1 MPLLDGQAT
10 GGFYQLELSD
20 GTRVWLNAESELR
33 FPVQFGTGEREVYL
47 KGEAYFDSKGKYK
60 VRKLPVAVKK
70 RDQKVYYF
78 EGWYTEPEAGIKI
91 SEGDLVEK
99 GMKLY
104 PHWKAV
110 EQKCNVTC
118 IDILRTSTG
127 EEKLGTSTWQAEY
140 GDTVSGAAAGCTSGA
155 GIYYPGREFVGC
167 SETVVS
173 EQDNTVYR
181 YFQNAMI
188 DVMCIDLVHE

>member
-1 MPLLDGQAT
+1 M
-10 GGFYQLELSD
+10 
-20 GTRVWLNAESELR
+20 
-33 FPVQFGTGEREVYL
+33 VY
-47 KGEAYFDSKGKYK
+47 
-60 VRKLPVAVKK
+60 R
-70 RDQKVYYF
+70 
-78 EGWYTEPEAGIKI
+78 AGSRIKI

-155 GIYYPGREFVGC
+155 GIYYPGREFVDVLRLLC
-167 SETVVS
+167 RNRT
-173 EQDNTVYR
+173 TR
-181 YFQNAMI
+181 YIVIFKMP
-188 DVMCIDLVHE
+188 

>member
-1 MPLLDGQAT
+1 MGDGSANQISYIYNIKT
-10 GGFYQLELSD
+10 GVYIAPGEAVSLEAD
-20 GTRVWLNAESELR
+20 GAQVI
-33 FPVQFGTGEREVYL
+33 G

-118 IDILRTSTG
+118 IDIWRRKAWDKHL
-127 EEKLGTSTWQAEY
+127 
-140 GDTVSGAAAGCTSGA
+140 AG
-155 GIYYPGREFVGC
+155 RVWR
-167 SETVVS
+167 
-173 EQDNTVYR
+173 YR
-181 YFQNAMI
+181 
-188 DVMCIDLVHE
+188 